1 MKDILLVVSIL
12 VSIALTVVVVRF
24 NEKATKAGK
33 NLEEER
39 YSRMVAEES
48 LQKSAAK
55 LATLE
60 AKLKSADSKMTK
72 IQDILEQEKDV
83 NADLKQQY
91 EKLAE
96 TKADLELK
104 VKAALEAQAQAQ
116 AVVANAEA
124 EVVAADVSAGQ
135 PAAAAQ

>member
-12 VSIALTVVVVRF
+12 LSIALTVVVVRF

-72 IQDILEQEKDV
+72 IQDILDQEKGV

-91 EKLAE
+91 AKLAE
-96 TKADLELK
+96 SKADLELK

-116 AVVANAEA
+116 AVVDSS
-124 EVVAADVSAGQ
+124 AADAAPTEVPADQ
-135 PAAAAQ
+135 PVAAAQ